1 MLQKLLMWTLDDEAG
16 PESPDRGEDRRRE
29 GRHDVRRTILPIRD
43 RRAQSV
49 FHIKDMS
56 CRGASGISDMPLA
69 IGSIIFLQ
77 LRKGRYQAAEVRWVR
92 NALTGLRFFKPL
104 DSETLQRLL
113 RRPAAVAG
121 GAAQTRPRR

>member
-1 MLQKLLMWTLDDEAG
+1 MLQRLLMWTLDDEAT
-16 PESPDRGEDRRRE
+16 PESLGGEERRTE

-43 RRAQSV
+43 RRVQSV
-49 FHIKDMS
+49 FQIKDMS

-77 LRKGRYQAAEVRWVR
+77 LRKGRYWAAEVRWVR

-104 DSETLQRLL
+104 DSETLHRLL
-113 RRPAAVAG
+113 RGPSAATG
-121 GAAQTRPRR
+121 GAAPRKRRR